1 MENFK
6 IEAMRNVIHYTDEY
20 FELVDALLDL
30 KISDDERNN
39 MATLIFK
46 AIAAGEQIAYEGM
59 DNGNVHGVGKLIE
72 S

>member
-1 MENFK
+1 MENLK
-6 IEAMRNVIHYTDEY
+6 IKMTRNVINYTDEY

-59 DNGNVHGVGKLIE
+59 DNGNVHGVGKLME